1 MTNTAVSAALSA
13 PLPALI
19 VLGLDDGGKAHAS
32 WFGEAETDLA
42 EKAAGMMGMAAL
54 RASTDELRDLAGKLP
69 QGRVFASGK
78 AFVPFVKA
86 TMFDTIATHLPKS
99 YKWPVRAAKPAA
111 EKPKPGKKASAA
123 GANQSSDVN
132 EGLTIPE
139 DWDKI
144 VFGSLVLACEDAN
157 DGWFPAHVIQVSAD
171 GLFTLKWRDFPDWP
185 VIVRRTHH
193 LALLHPRYAE

>member
-1 MTNTAVSAALSA
+1 MTNASVSAATSTA
-13 PLPALI
+13 LPALI

-32 WFGEAETDLA
+32 WFGEAETDVA
-42 EKAAGMMGMAAL
+42 ERAASMMGMAAL

-69 QGRVFASGK
+69 QGRVFPSGK

-86 TMFDTIATHLPKS
+86 TMFDKLATHLPSS
-99 YKWPVRAAKPAA
+99 YKWPVRAAKAAA
-111 EKPKPGKKASAA
+111 EKPKRGKKASAA
-123 GANQSSDVN
+123 SADQSGDPN

-139 DWDKI
+139 DWSKI
-144 VFGSLVLACEDAN
+144 VFGSLVLACEDPN
-157 DGWFPAHVIQVSAD
+157 DGWFPAHVIQVSGE

-193 LALLHPRYAE
+193 LALLHPRHAE